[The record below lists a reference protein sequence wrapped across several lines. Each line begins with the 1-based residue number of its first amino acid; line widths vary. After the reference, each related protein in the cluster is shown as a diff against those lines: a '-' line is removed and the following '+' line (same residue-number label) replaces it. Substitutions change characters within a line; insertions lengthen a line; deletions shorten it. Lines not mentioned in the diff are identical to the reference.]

1 MSMALASKNKLESL
15 VYLDPAKG
23 HGSLAVALEL
33 AVAEAAPGTNIVY
46 AASVPNL
53 AGHNDVRDK
62 AWSLC
67 VRELVDLTTVKVG
80 LNPPRYHY
88 IVQRTKKKYVRPGK
102 GGGK

>member
-1 MSMALASKNKLESL
+1 MALASQKKLES
-15 VYLDPAKG
+15 VTFLDPAKG

-33 AVAEAAPGTNIVY
+33 AVAEAEPGTNIVY

-53 AGHNDVRDK
+53 AGYNDVRDK
-62 AWSLC
+62 AWALC
-67 VRELVDLTTVKVG
+67 TRELVDLTTMKVS

-88 IVQRTKKKYVRPGK
+88 VVQRTKKPYARPGK